1 MDEDALPPRKVPS
14 PVAWLGMAALITI
27 VLWQMPMGSLMLYP
41 FSILATWFHEM
52 GHGLTALLMG
62 GDFKQLEILPDGSGV
77 AWHTTQGRFQQ
88 VMVSAGGL
96 LGPPLAGSW
105 LILSG
110 TSERRSRLALLALG
124 LCLILSTALWVRSS
138 FGWVILPPV
147 GICLL
152 WAGLKGPDWLQ
163 PVLIQFLGV
172 QACISSF
179 RQLDYLFMKQAH
191 LGGQVMLSDTG
202 KIAELLFLPYWFWGS
217 LIALISFGLLAG
229 SLRQVARKARQKS

>member
-1 MDEDALPPRKVPS
+1 MYDDDELPPRKQRS

-27 VLWQMPMGSLMLYP
+27 VIWQMPMGSLMLYP

-62 GDFKQLEILPDGSGV
+62 GGFKQLVLFPDGSGV
-77 AWHTTQGRFQQ
+77 AWHTTQGRLQQ

-96 LGPPLAGSW
+96 LGPPLAGAG

-110 TSERRSRLALLALG
+110 TSASRSRLALTSLG
-124 LCLILSTALWVRSS
+124 LLLLISTLIWVRGA
-138 FGWVILPPV
+138 FGWVILPPL
-147 GICLL
+147 GLSLL
-152 WAGLKGPDWLQ
+152 WAGRKGPDWLQ

-179 RQLDYLFMKQAH
+179 QQLDYLFMQQAN

-202 KIAELLFLPYWFWGS
+202 KMAEHLFLPHWFWGG
-217 LIALISFGLLAG
+217 LIALISFALLAG
-229 SLRQVARKARQKS
+229 SLRQVARRQKL